1 MSTIP
6 TSASTSDSAASTA
19 RALGMVRL
27 PVASPIAARLAR
39 RDPMAMVAVGI
50 LLAALFGLYWLWV
63 NRQFGINGF
72 SATYFED
79 WGHAFAVPVISL
91 IYIWVNR
98 ARFRWDQACLY
109 WPGVAVLLVGV
120 VSYAFFLLN
129 IALANHML
137 QGFSMILAVCGLVL
151 LLAGPHL
158 FRQLLFPI
166 AFLGFAVTIS
176 EMIMNRITEKL
187 QDMAAVGSEVLLR
200 ILQFDVSRIGNQLT
214 VFNSSGEGFPLEVA
228 EACSG
233 MRMVVAFVAL
243 SVAVGFFSCR
253 QWWHRVALVLLAV
266 PVAVFMNIVRVAALA
281 AITLVNPDFS
291 VGGAHTLIGT
301 LLLVPAF
308 LLFMFCVWLL
318 KRITPDEEQPMKAKG
333 ASA

>member
-1 MSTIP
+1 MTTIP
-6 TSASTSDSAASTA
+6 TSSADAPQSRVSVRT
-19 RALGMVRL
+19 MVGGRL
-27 PVASPIAARLAR
+27 PVASPVAARIAS
-39 RDPMAMVAVGI
+39 RDPYALSAIGI
-50 LLAALFGLYWLWV
+50 LAVTLIGLYWLWV
-63 NRQFGINGF
+63 NRQFGLNGY
-72 SATYFED
+72 SATFFED
-79 WGHAFAVPVISL
+79 WGHAFAVPVISG

-98 ARFRWDQACLY
+98 AKIRWDRACLY

-120 VSYAFFLLN
+120 LSYAFFLLN

-137 QGFSMILAVCGLVL
+137 QGFSMILAISGLVL
-151 LLAGPHL
+151 LLGGPHL

-176 EMIMNRITEKL
+176 EMIMNQITEKL

-200 ILQFDVSRIGNQLT
+200 ILQFDVTRLGNQLT
-214 VFNSSGEGFPLEVA
+214 VYNASGVGFPLEVA

-243 SVAVGFFSCR
+243 AVAVGFFSCS
-253 QWWHRVALVLLAV
+253 QWWHRVAVVLLAV

-318 KRITPDEEQPMKAKG
+318 KRITPDEAAPPKKKG
-333 ASA
+333 AN

>member
-1 MSTIP
+1 MTTIP
-6 TSASTSDSAASTA
+6 TSSADTQSSRGSM
-19 RALGMVRL
+19 RAVLGGRL
-27 PVASPIAARLAR
+27 PIASPVAARIAAR
-39 RDPMAMVAVGI
+39 DPYALSAVGI
-50 LLAALFGLYWLWV
+50 LAVTLIGLYWLWV
-63 NRQFGINGF
+63 NRQFGLDGY
-72 SATYFED
+72 SATFFED
-79 WGHAFAVPVISL
+79 WGHAFAVPVISG
-91 IYIWVNR
+91 IYIWLNR
-98 ARFRWDQACLY
+98 AKIRWDQACLY
-109 WPGVAVLLVGV
+109 WPGVAVLLIGV
-120 VSYAFFLLN
+120 LSYAFFLLN

-137 QGFSMILAVCGLVL
+137 QGFSMILAISGLVL

-158 FRQLLFPI
+158 FRHLLFPI

-200 ILQFDVSRIGNQLT
+200 ILQFDVTRIGNQLT
-214 VFNSSGEGFPLEVA
+214 VYNASGEGFPLEVA

-243 SVAVGFFSCR
+243 AVAVGFFSCR
-253 QWWHRVALVLLAV
+253 QWWHRVAVVLLAV

-318 KRITPDEEQPMKAKG
+318 KQITPDDAASAKG
-333 ASA
+333 KGATA

>member
-1 MSTIP
+1 MSTISN
-6 TSASTSDSAASTA
+6 SATGPESNAGVGRAWAS
-19 RALGMVRL
+19 VRL
-27 PVASPIAARLAR
+27 PSASPIAARLAR
-39 RDPMAMVAVGI
+39 RDPVAMVALGA
-50 LLAALFGLYWLWV
+50 LFAALVGLYWLWV
-63 NRQFGINGF
+63 ERQFGVNGF

-79 WGHAFAVPVISL
+79 WGHAFAVPVISG

-98 ARFRWDQACLY
+98 AKFHWDRACLY
-109 WPGVAVLLVGV
+109 WPGLAVLLVGV

-137 QGFSMILAVCGLVL
+137 QGFSMILAICGLVL
-151 LLAGPHL
+151 LLAGPHM

-187 QDMAAVGSEVLLR
+187 QDMAAIGSEVLLR
-200 ILQFDVSRIGNQLT
+200 ILQFDVSRVGNQLT

-243 SVAVGFFSCR
+243 AVAVGFFSCR
-253 QWWHRVALVLLAV
+253 QWWHRVALLLLAV

-318 KRITPDEEQPMKAKG
+318 KKVTPDEEEPVKAKG
-333 ASA
+333 VMS

>member
-1 MSTIP
+1 MTTIP
-6 TSASTSDSAASTA
+6 TSSASSDRTAVSVGADRSARS
-19 RALGMVRL
+19 
-27 PVASPIAARLAR
+27 PHASPLAARIAQREPLSLI
-39 RDPMAMVAVGI
+39 AVG
-50 LLAALFGLYWLWV
+50 LLVVAMIGLYWLWV
-63 NRQFGINGF
+63 ERQFGPSGF
-72 SATYFED
+72 SARYFED
-79 WGHAFAVPVISL
+79 WGHAFAVPVISG
-91 IYIWVNR
+91 IYIWINR
-98 ARFRWDQACLY
+98 AKLRWDRACLY
-109 WPGVAVLLVGV
+109 WPGLAVLLLGIVM
-120 VSYAFFLLN
+120 YAFFLLN

-137 QGFSMILAVCGLVL
+137 QGFSMIFAISGLVL

-187 QDMAAVGSEVLLR
+187 QDMAAIGSEVLLR
-200 ILQFDVSRIGNQLT
+200 ILQFDVTRLGNQLT
-214 VFNSSGEGFPLEVA
+214 VYNSAGEGFPLEVA

-233 MRMVVAFVAL
+233 MRMVVAFIAL
-243 SVAVGFFSCR
+243 AVAVGFFSCR
-253 QWWHRVALVLLAV
+253 QWWHRVAVVLLAV
-266 PVAVFMNIVRVAALA
+266 PVAVFMNIVRVAVLA

-318 KRITPDEEQPMKAKG
+318 KKITPDEAERSGSKG
-333 ASA
+333 AKS

>member
-1 MSTIP
+1 MGS
-6 TSASTSDSAASTA
+6 
-19 RALGMVRL
+19 VRL
-27 PVASPIAARLAR
+27 PLASPIAARLAR
-39 RDPMAMVAVGI
+39 RDPTAMAAVGI
-50 LLAALFGLYWLWV
+50 LFAALIGLYWLWV
-63 NRQFGINGF
+63 ERQFGINGF

-79 WGHAFAVPVISL
+79 WGHAFAVPVISG
-91 IYIWVNR
+91 IYIWINR
-98 ARFRWDQACLY
+98 ARIRWDRACLY
-109 WPGVAVLLVGV
+109 WPGLAVLLIGV

-137 QGFSMILAVCGLVL
+137 QGFSMILAICGLVL

-176 EMIMNRITEKL
+176 ELIMNRITEKL
-187 QDMAAVGSEVLLR
+187 QDMAAIGSEVLLR
-200 ILQFDVSRIGNQLT
+200 ILQFDVSRVGNQLT

-243 SVAVGFFSCR
+243 AVAVGFFSCR

-318 KRITPDEEQPMKAKG
+318 KKITPDEEKPQKAKG
-333 ASA
+333 VSA